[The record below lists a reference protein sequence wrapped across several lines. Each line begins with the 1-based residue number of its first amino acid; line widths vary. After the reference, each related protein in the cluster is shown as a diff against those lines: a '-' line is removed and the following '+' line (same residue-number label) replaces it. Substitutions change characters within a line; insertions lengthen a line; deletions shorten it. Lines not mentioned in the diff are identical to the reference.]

1 MLYIYLVP
9 FSSKSHCWTEQND
22 LKVYTFTTKMTN
34 IKQTISLDDST
45 EITIWPQIG
54 KKKSGQLS
62 FKSLW
67 LVTHSIKKWM
77 VNLLWEMKPSAAT
90 STAWHTDG
98 TYGPIESYARLQWCH
113 AARFIMLVNSNSKA
127 ALNSRYKKYLPFLK
141 KTTSPC
147 QVELEMK
154 KIMQQPLLNMLF
166 ISSAGQNKC

>member
-1 MLYIYLVP
+1 MLYLTYH
-9 FSSKSHCWTEQND
+9 FSSKSHCWIEQND

-34 IKQTISLDDST
+34 IKEAISLDDST

-54 KKKSGQLS
+54 KKKKKKSGQSS

-67 LVTHSIKKWM
+67 PVTHSINKWM
-77 VNLLWEMKPSAAT
+77 VNLLWVMKPSAAT

-141 KTTSPC
+141 KTASPC

-154 KIMQQPLLNMLF
+154 K
-166 ISSAGQNKC
+166 